1 MKHFVRSLTLLV
13 LAMVGGC
20 STITGDG
27 RTVVRVA
34 TWGGAGDDSE
44 FAKVEREIFAE
55 FERQNPDIDIR
66 LELIPGSQEYVRK
79 MLLNFIAR
87 SEPEVMLLDASSAA
101 VFVDNGVLK
110 DLTPIIAKDQS
121 FDLDAYFPNV
131 VDIAR
136 RGDQVYAI
144 PKDFTPMVLYY
155 NRRLFDAAG
164 VGYPKDHWTYE
175 EFLDAAKRLT
185 DRSRGVYGFKF
196 ANWMPGWITWIWNA
210 GGDVL
215 NAEGT
220 MSSGAFDSPET
231 QRGVEFLATLMKEG
245 VSPSLSESAAMG
257 VDLFTQGQAAMEISG
272 HWALIGYAAAPKGSD
287 GKPLLAMDDV
297 GVAPVPTQ
305 LSASQTVMYESGW
318 AIGKH
323 CKRVDEAW
331 RFVKYMTSEEV
342 QRKYARLGLAVSAR
356 RDVAEEIAAK
366 DPREAKFFE
375 IVPSARPPWG
385 AKVEKYNP
393 VETIGQNM
401 MDSVLKSGKPI
412 PEALRH
418 AANQVDKEFAK

>member
-1 MKHFVRSLTLLV
+1 MKRFVRSLVLLV

-175 EFLDAAKRLT
+175 EFLDAAKRRT
-185 DRSRGVYGFKF
+185 
-196 ANWMPGWITWIWNA
+196 
-210 GGDVL
+210 
-215 NAEGT
+215 
-220 MSSGAFDSPET
+220 
-231 QRGVEFLATLMKEG
+231 
-245 VSPSLSESAAMG
+245 
-257 VDLFTQGQAAMEISG
+257 
-272 HWALIGYAAAPKGSD
+272 
-287 GKPLLAMDDV
+287 
-297 GVAPVPTQ
+297 
-305 LSASQTVMYESGW
+305 
-318 AIGKH
+318 
-323 CKRVDEAW
+323 
-331 RFVKYMTSEEV
+331 
-342 QRKYARLGLAVSAR
+342 
-356 RDVAEEIAAK
+356 
-366 DPREAKFFE
+366 DPRACTGSNS
-375 IVPSARPPWG
+375 PTGCPDGSHG
-385 AKVEKYNP
+385 
-393 VETIGQNM
+393 
-401 MDSVLKSGKPI
+401 SGM
-412 PEALRH
+412 R
-418 AANQVDKEFAK
+418 AATC